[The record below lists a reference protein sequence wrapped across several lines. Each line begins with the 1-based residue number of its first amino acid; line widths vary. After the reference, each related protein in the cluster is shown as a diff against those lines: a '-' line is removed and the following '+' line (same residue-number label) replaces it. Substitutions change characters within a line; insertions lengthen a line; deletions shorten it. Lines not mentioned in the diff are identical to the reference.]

1 MQDKIKKTR
10 KVKSATIIGVVFSV
24 LALIGLITVVMSGFN
39 FTKKILD
46 NESQKAKF
54 EKVILPVLM
63 LDPVPFDDPENIDEI
78 TVLRACLWTA
88 IGEKR
93 ETYSY
98 DDLGNMIVPQ
108 SDVEVYGKRLFG
120 KSVDINHQSFSE
132 GLLIRY
138 IYDEENLLYRV
149 PMDAQTGYYVPKV
162 EEISKKGDV
171 YSLTVGYLPPGNGW
185 AMSVKGQKLEPT
197 PDKYMIYQLKEVD
210 NGYQLLS
217 IKEDQ
222 NHKFGVDVEKEEAEE
237 IQNQEQEQDRV
248 VKTQKEELTE
258 PDSINE

>member
-1 MQDKIKKTR
+1 MQENNKKPR
-10 KVKSATIIGVVFSV
+10 KVKSGTLIGVVFSI
-24 LALIGLITVVMSGFN
+24 LAVIGLITVIASGYN

-63 LDPVPFDDPENIDEI
+63 LDPVPFDNPKNLDEVTI
-78 TVLRACLWTA
+78 LRASLWTA

-93 ETYSY
+93 QTYSY
-98 DDLGNMIVPQ
+98 DDLGNMIVPK
-108 SDVEVYGKRLFG
+108 SDVDVCGTRLFG
-120 KSVDINHQSFSE
+120 KDVEIKHQSFSE

-162 EEISKKGDV
+162 DQIVKKGDTFL
-171 YSLTVGYLPPGNGW
+171 LTVGYLPPGNGW

-197 PDKYMIYQLKEVD
+197 PDKYMIYELKEVD

-217 IKEDQ
+217 LKEDHT
-222 NHKFGVDVEKEEAEE
+222 HKIQGDASQALEEQEKTGEPKRIVKSKNEGEKEVSSV
-237 IQNQEQEQDRV
+237 N
-248 VKTQKEELTE
+248 
-258 PDSINE
+258 NG

>member
-1 MQDKIKKTR
+1 MQENNKKTR
-10 KVKSATIIGVVFSV
+10 KVRSGTLIGIVFSI
-24 LALIGLITVVMSGFN
+24 LAVIGLITVIASGYN

-46 NESQKAKF
+46 NESQKEKF
-54 EKVILPVLM
+54 ESVILPVLM
-63 LDPVPFDDPENIDEI
+63 LDPVPFDDAKNLDEVTI
-78 TVLRACLWTA
+78 LRASLWTA

-98 DDLGNMIVPQ
+98 DDLGNMIVPK
-108 SDVEVYGKRLFG
+108 SDVDVCGSRLFG
-120 KSVDINHQSFSE
+120 KNVEIKHQSFSE

-162 EEISKKGDV
+162 EQIVKKGDTFIL
-171 YSLTVGYLPPGNGW
+171 SVGYLPPGNAW

-197 PDKYMIYQLKEVD
+197 PDKYMLYELKEVD

-222 NHKFGVDVEKEEAEE
+222 SHKILG
-237 IQNQEQEQDRV
+237 NTEQENLHETTKTDEQNRV
-248 VKTQKEELTE
+248 VETQSEKDDT
-258 PDSINE
+258 SKVNNG